1 MAYKNIRQLKAIE
14 AKNKKRLLEVNP
26 ELDEASGIYFLTRV
40 DEDGKMHGY
49 VGQARHLLTRLAQHL
64 ANYQYIDVSLKA
76 HGLYSDNNPLGYKVN
91 FLHFPV
97 EVLDEKEKYYI
108 KKYLDAGYFLKNKT
122 AGGQDEGKVKIAE
135 YKPARGYRD
144 GLKQGYKNASK
155 EIAHLFEK
163 HLNVSIKS
171 EKPNKVQEKALK
183 KFEEFLQQ
191 HREA

>member
-1 MAYKNIRQLKAIE
+1 MNYRQVKAIE
-14 AKNKKRLLEVNP
+14 AQNKKRLLEVNP

-40 DEDGKMHGY
+40 DEDGKFHGY

-76 HGLYSDNNPLGYKVN
+76 HGLYSDDNPYGYKVN
-91 FLHFPV
+91 FLHFPI
-97 EVLDEKEKYYI
+97 EELDEKERYYI
-108 KKYLDAGYFLKNKT
+108 KKYLDKGYILKNKT

-135 YKPARGYRD
+135 YKPAKGYYD

-163 HLNVSIKS
+163 HLRVSIKS
-171 EKPNKVQEKALK
+171 DKPNKVQEKALT
-183 KFEEFLQQ
+183 KFEDFLKY
-191 HREA
+191 HKDEGRE